1 MNDFYDSD
9 PTPPPAPPLAAATT
23 ALAKSDPRI
32 VHAQAIKSPA
42 TDRSVYNNLITL
54 YSKSNLLH
62 YSVRLF
68 DQIPFPNV
76 VSWTAFI
83 TAHSNTFLSLRH
95 FVSMLRYPAFPNQRT
110 LASLF
115 KTCASLPSISFGL
128 ALHSLAHKLS
138 LCSEPYSGSAL
149 VNFYSKCRLFDDACK
164 VFVEISD
171 RDEVCYSALVVGLA
185 QNAQSIDA
193 LSMFREMKAS
203 DVASTIYS
211 VSGALRATA
220 DLAALE
226 QCRVLHGHAVVTGL
240 DTDVIVQTALIDGYG
255 KSGLIIDARQV
266 FDENLGCMN
275 VVGWNAMLAS
285 YAQQG
290 DKNSTVELFNSMKAF
305 RMSPDEYSFL
315 AILTSFCNSRLVS
328 EIEVWLRRMSVE
340 YGVEPTLEHFTC
352 LIDAMGRAGK
362 LKEAERL
369 AMSMPFMPDAAV
381 WRALLS
387 SSASHGAGDM
397 ALTMAKRL
405 LELNQHDD
413 SAYVIVANALSA
425 TARWEEVAVV
435 RKMMKERQVKKK
447 SGRSWIEVRGEVH
460 VFLAG
465 DRNHERIEEIYAT
478 LKELIWEI
486 EKLGYVP
493 IWDEM
498 LHEVE
503 EKEKKEAL
511 WYHSE
516 KLALAYGVLTGVA
529 PPGKALRIVKN
540 LKICRDCHQ
549 VFKYASRVLKREIVV
564 RDVNRYHRFSNGS
577 CTCEDIW

>member
-1 MNDFYDSD
+1 M
-9 PTPPPAPPLAAATT
+9 
-23 ALAKSDPRI
+23 
-32 VHAQAIKSPA
+32 
-42 TDRSVYNNLITL
+42 
-54 YSKSNLLH
+54 
-62 YSVRLF
+62 F
-68 DQIPFPNV
+68 D
-76 VSWTAFI
+76 
-83 TAHSNTFLSLRH
+83 
-95 FVSMLRYPAFPNQRT
+95 
-110 LASLF
+110 
-115 KTCASLPSISFGL
+115 
-128 ALHSLAHKLS
+128 
-138 LCSEPYSGSAL
+138 
-149 VNFYSKCRLFDDACK
+149 
-164 VFVEISD
+164 EISD

-193 LSMFREMKAS
+193 LSMFREMKVC
-203 DVASTIYS
+203 DVASTMYS
-211 VSGALRATA
+211 VSGALRAAA

-255 KSGLIIDARQV
+255 KSGLILDAREV
-266 FDENLGCMN
+266 FDESLASMN

-290 DKNSTVELFNSMKAF
+290 DKNSALELFNSMAA
-305 RMSPDEYSFL
+305 RGLSPDEYSFL
-315 AILTSFCNSRLVS
+315 AILTSYCNSRSVGDIQL
-328 EIEVWLRRMSVE
+328 WLRRMRVE

-352 LIDAMGRAGK
+352 LIDAMGRVGK
-362 LKEAERL
+362 LKEAERV
-369 AMSMPFMPDAAV
+369 AMTMPFMPDAAV

-387 SSASHGAGDM
+387 SSASHGAGNM
-397 ALTMAKRL
+397 AWAMAKRL
-405 LELNQHDD
+405 LELNPHDD

-435 RKMMKERQVKKK
+435 RKLMKERQVKKK
-447 SGRSWIEVRGEVH
+447 SGRSWIEVRGKVH

-465 DRNHERIEEIYAT
+465 DRNHERAEEVYAK
-478 LKELIWEI
+478 LRELIREI

-498 LHEVE
+498 LHEVG

-516 KLALAYGVLTGVA
+516 KLALAFGVVAGVA

-540 LKICRDCHQ
+540 LRICKDCHQ
-549 VFKYASRVLKREIVV
+549 VFKYASRVLEREIIV
-564 RDVNRYHRFSNGS
+564 RDVNRYHRFLHGS